1 MTVVWDVYS
10 SLFFQQLTYRNG
22 VHEIQS
28 GLHTEFLNIALFK
41 FLFSKSLNFHFSD
54 DMHMFAAIVLLL
66 YPKRKVFCIK
76 NKDYVE
82 HMKKLSI
89 CQFEQTSIL
98 SHIRR
103 KIT

>member
-22 VHEIQS
+22 VHEIQN

-54 DMHMFAAIVLLL
+54 GMHMFAAIVLLF
-66 YPKRKVFCIK
+66 YRKRKVFCIK

-82 HMKKLSI
+82 HI
-89 CQFEQTSIL
+89 
-98 SHIRR
+98 
-103 KIT
+103 

>member
-1 MTVVWDVYS
+1 
-10 SLFFQQLTYRNG
+10 
-22 VHEIQS
+22 
-28 GLHTEFLNIALFK
+28 
-41 FLFSKSLNFHFSD
+41 
-54 DMHMFAAIVLLL
+54 MFAAIVLLL
-66 YPKRKVFCIK
+66 YPKRKVFCVK

-89 CQFEQTSIL
+89 CQFEQTRIL

>member
-1 MTVVWDVYS
+1 
-10 SLFFQQLTYRNG
+10 
-22 VHEIQS
+22 
-28 GLHTEFLNIALFK
+28 
-41 FLFSKSLNFHFSD
+41 
-54 DMHMFAAIVLLL
+54 MHMFAAIVLLL

-89 CQFEQTSIL
+89 CQFEETSIL